1 MSISCLF
8 TFSLSLLKRAH
19 TYLVAHRCRRRRRRR
34 CCNGEWKS
42 SSSCLTLSFPYSFTH
57 IISLSLSLS
66 LSHTHTETYT
76 QCQSLSP
83 SNTLFSLSLSLS
95 HGPSAKRIRRAT
107 EQPRTRC
114 PLDSS
119 LSLPSR
125 SRFETR
131 PCDQIGLFLKGLGN
145 KFAYKSSPKR
155 LLTFGLF

>member
-57 IISLSLSLS
+57 II
-66 LSHTHTETYT
+66 
-76 QCQSLSP
+76 
-83 SNTLFSLSLSLS
+83 SLSLSLS